1 MFCYISSNN
10 FLEWC
15 QISIVFFVDVEY
27 FVFIVMFGKKG
38 QSVQI
43 LAGQVLPLISVNI
56 ILLSSVTLWS
66 FVFLLGW

>member
-38 QSVQI
+38 QS
-43 LAGQVLPLISVNI
+43 S
-56 ILLSSVTLWS
+56 
-66 FVFLLGW
+66 